1 MSGQNTKVRR
11 RANMV
16 DTRSSARGN
25 NKADDAGDEP
35 EEDFGSV
42 IASGLASLAKGL
54 SVTIIVSGGRGDD
67 NDRAEADGAR
77 PVKKEIT
84 PPDDRIQ
91 NPALKRYNREHLDY
105 YGSLKR
111 QKRSQLAA
119 LERNVHE
126 SGEGCVVP
134 MRFRLLESA
143 APEAVK
149 RVVLQKMDDLFARD
163 EHDNEHARMRKWLD
177 SFLRIPLGIF
187 KKMPVTCESDRSE
200 IREFIVKTKQ
210 SFDDAIYGHAEA
222 KEHIVRTIAKWISN
236 PGSRGIVIGLQGPPG
251 CGKTTLVKN
260 CIARALGLPMMMV
273 PLGGMTDAS
282 ILNGQ
287 QAVYENSTCG
297 AIVSGL
303 MYSKC
308 MNPVVVLDE
317 LDKVGGDSQRG
328 QEVINTLIH
337 MTDPVQNDQ
346 YVDHYFADVPID
358 LSKCLMVLTFNN
370 VEAVNPILRDRMQ
383 VIKTSGYSLKDKA
396 HIAKRHLLPRIS
408 AQHGVP
414 DMSIT
419 DAAIEEIARRVG
431 QEDGVRNMERAID
444 SIVGNINLK
453 SMLDELSNQNHV
465 IDIGEVTKYVPDSAR
480 DRFPTSHMYM

>member
-1 MSGQNTKVRR
+1 
-11 RANMV
+11 MV

-25 NKADDAGDEP
+25 NKSDDAVDEQP
-35 EEDFGSV
+35 AVDFGSV
-42 IASGLASLAKGL
+42 IASGIAGLVKGL
-54 SVTIIVSGGRGDD
+54 SVTIIVSGGKGDD
-67 NDRAEADGAR
+67 IGDEVDGAR
-77 PVKKEIT
+77 PKKKDD
-84 PPDDRIQ
+84 PPPTADNIQ

-105 YGSLKR
+105 YASLKK
-111 QKRSQLAA
+111 QKRAQLAA
-119 LERNVHE
+119 LERGVHD
-126 SGEGCVVP
+126 SGEGSVVP
-134 MRFRLLESA
+134 MRFRILESA
-143 APEAVK
+143 APEDIK
-149 RVVLQKMDDLFARD
+149 RVVLRKMDDLFARD

-187 KKMPVTCESDRSE
+187 KKMPVTSESDRGD
-200 IREFIVKTKQ
+200 IREFIVKTKR
-210 SFDDAIYGHAEA
+210 SFDEAIYGHTEA
-222 KEHIVRTIAKWISN
+222 KDHIVRTLAKWISN

-282 ILNGQ
+282 IINGQ

-297 AIVSGL
+297 AIVAGL
-303 MYSKC
+303 MSSKC
-308 MNPVVVLDE
+308 MNPVIVLDE

-370 VEAVNPILRDRMQ
+370 VDSVNPILRDRMQ
-383 VIKTSGYSLKDKA
+383 VIKTSGYNLKDKA

-408 AQHGVP
+408 AQHGLP

-419 DAAIEEIARRVG
+419 EAAIEEIARRVG

-453 SMLDELSNQNHV
+453 SMLDELCRQNNV
-465 IDIGEVTKYVPDSAR
+465 IDVGEVTKYVPDSSR
-480 DRFPTSHMYM
+480 DRFPASHMYT

>member
-1 MSGQNTKVRR
+1 
-11 RANMV
+11 MV

-25 NKADDAGDEP
+25 NNKDDEAGDKP
-35 EEDFGSV
+35 SDDFGSV
-42 IASGLASLAKGL
+42 IASGLAGLASLAKGL
-54 SVTIIVSGGRGDD
+54 SVTIILSGGKDGEND
-67 NDRAEADGAR
+67 NVEPDRSRDQ
-77 PVKKEIT
+77 KKEA
-84 PPDDRIQ
+84 PPTADKIQ

-105 YGSLKR
+105 YESLKK
-111 QKRSQLAA
+111 QKRSHLAA
-119 LERNVHE
+119 LERGVHE

-143 APEAVK
+143 APDSIK
-149 RVVLQKMDDLFARD
+149 RVVLRKMDDLFARD

-187 KKMPVTCESDRSE
+187 KKMPVTCESDRAE
-200 IREFIVKTKQ
+200 IRDFIVKTKQ
-210 SFDDAIYGHAEA
+210 SFDEAIYGHAEA
-222 KEHIVRTIAKWISN
+222 KEHIVRTLAKWISN

-260 CIARALGLPMMMV
+260 CIAKALGLPMMMV

-303 MYSKC
+303 MSSKC

-317 LDKVGGDSQRG
+317 LDKVGGESQRG
-328 QEVINTLIH
+328 QEVINTLLH

-370 VEAVNPILRDRMQ
+370 VDAVNPILRDRMQ
-383 VIKTSGYSLKDKA
+383 VIKTRGYSLKDKA

-408 AQHGVP
+408 AQHGVA

-419 DAAIEEIARRVG
+419 DAAIEEISRRVG

-453 SMLDELSNQNHV
+453 SMLAELSEKHAV
-465 IDIGEVTKYVPDSAR
+465 IDVGDVAKYVPDSGR
-480 DRFPTSHMYM
+480 DRFPNCHMYM